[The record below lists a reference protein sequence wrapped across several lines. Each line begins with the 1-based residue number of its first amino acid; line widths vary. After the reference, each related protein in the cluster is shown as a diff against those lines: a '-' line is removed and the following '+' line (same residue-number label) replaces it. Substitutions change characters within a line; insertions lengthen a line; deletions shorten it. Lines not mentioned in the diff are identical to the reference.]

1 MFRCR
6 GKIVLFQRVVFQIE
20 QLRFVDEWVIDQ
32 FPLVGADHALAV
44 HLVDLSVHHGFAGG
58 DAVVDKALRI

>member
-44 HLVDLSVHHGFAGG
+44 AEVADSEVIHAGC
-58 DAVVDKALRI
+58 LPT